1 MTTDESNP
9 GVLAIDPPR
18 FPNATDP
25 ITPYPAPS
33 PGIHYVGL
41 RQAAFDIPLARDPT
55 RQNATKG
62 IGDPPLNADYES
74 IIVMVNDEPIS
85 TQFVA
90 PADRNEPFYF
100 NLPQSVLNEGL
111 NDVKLR
117 YQRGSGNFTDSKEL
131 GVQYHRNLPGG
142 NEVPGTGDHPA
153 LDIAFASQLGNPP
166 LIGIEELTNGLVK
179 LILDYPF
186 KRPHDRIKLEINN
199 VPFFFT
205 VQPGEEGKPYVIT
218 LTLEMYNTLQKP
230 STLSINYTVTDQ
242 LGNPTHLRR
251 WSKKITAEVDPVDGE
266 LSVMGARVA
275 SVQYWANKGG
285 SRYITALDVR
295 TGRPLRARWR
305 YEGATEEVAT
315 AHFDDTQPERLLH
328 VRYGARS
335 VAIKPANFYGNGL
348 CDLNNFSL
356 AHSAFV
362 ALQDNGKLTA
372 WGLSASG
379 GSLPASIIPIRDVIE
394 VVWSSMA
401 FAVLRANG
409 SVMAWGNPIT
419 GGEVPQA
426 IAVLS
431 DIRRICSGGQ
441 AIAALRADSSVV
453 AWGNP
458 ACGGLVPAAISQLKN
473 IRQVSTSGAAFAV
486 QLADGSVR
494 AWGEALRGGLVPADI
509 ARLTNIAEVVNN
521 HDAFAALCTDGS
533 VVAWGSEAAGAKL
546 PVSISNVVRI
556 ISAGYAFVAHLDSGH
571 VVAWGRP
578 DWGGSAPASILAL
591 DNIIDVVGAGYA
603 FAAILTDYRVVA
615 WGDSAQGGVVP
626 ASIAALRN
634 IVQLATTNGAFAALC
649 ADGTVV
655 TWGNPVWGGDS
666 SRVANQLVNVVAI
679 YSNAEAFVALASDGR
694 VVTWGLAGS
703 GGNSDAVRDELFRQV
718 SYLAPAV
725 SQGMAGNTVAESGA
739 E

>member
-1 MTTDESNP
+1 MAIETSDAD
-9 GVLAIDPPR
+9 VLAIDPPR
-18 FPNATDP
+18 IPKATDP
-25 ITPYPAPS
+25 INPHPDPQ
-33 PGIHYVGL
+33 PGLYYIGL
-41 RQAAFDIPLARDPT
+41 SQAAFDRPLARDPT
-55 RQNATKG
+55 RQNATLVLADP
-62 IGDPPLNADYES
+62 IAGDSYETNTLL
-74 IIVMVNDEPIS
+74 VNEIKVS
-85 TQFVA
+85 SKYVA
-90 PADRNEPFYF
+90 PEDQNKVVQHD
-100 NLPQSVLNEGL
+100 LPQAELNEGL
-111 NDVKLR
+111 NVLKLQ
-117 YQRGSGNFTDSKEL
+117 YQRGSGNITDSKEL

-142 NEVPGTGDHPA
+142 NDVPGTGDHPA
-153 LDIAFASQLGNPP
+153 LDIRFSSELGDPP
-166 LIGIEELTNGLVK
+166 LIGYDELTRGVP

-186 KRPHDRIKLEINN
+186 KRPDDKIKLEINN
-199 VPFFFT
+199 VPFYFT
-205 VQPGEEGKPYVIT
+205 VLPGEEGKPYIIT
-218 LTLEMYNTLQKP
+218 LTMEMYVELGFPWELTCNF
-230 STLSINYTVTDQ
+230 TVTDQ

-266 LSVMGARVA
+266 LSVMGARGA
-275 SVQYWANKGG
+275 SIQYWANKGG

-305 YEGATEEVAT
+305 YEGDTEEVAT
-315 AHFDDTQPERLLH
+315 AHFDDTSPGRLLH

-335 VAIKPANFYGNGL
+335 VAINPANFYGNGL
-348 CDLNNFSL
+348 CDLNNYSL
-356 AHSAFV
+356 AHSALV

-379 GSLPASIIPIRDVIE
+379 GSLPVSIIPIRDVIE

-401 FAVLRANG
+401 FAVLRTNG

-419 GGEVPQA
+419 GGEVPRE
-426 IAVLS
+426 IAVLR

-458 ACGGLVPAAISQLKN
+458 ASGGQVPAVISQLKN

-486 QLADGSVR
+486 RLSDGSVR
-494 AWGEALRGGLVPADI
+494 AWGEALRGGSVPADI

-533 VVAWGSEAAGAKL
+533 VVTWGHQESGGKL
-546 PVSISNVVRI
+546 PVSLSNVDRI
-556 ISAGYAFVAHLDSGH
+556 ISAGYAFVAHLASGRL
-571 VVAWGRP
+571 VAWGRP

-626 ASIAALRN
+626 ASIAELRN
-634 IVQLATTNGAFAALC
+634 IMQLAATNGAFAALC
-649 ADGTVV
+649 ADGKVV

-666 SRVANQLVNVVAI
+666 SRVANQLVSVVAI
-679 YSNAEAFVALASDGR
+679 YSNAEAFVALTSDGR

-725 SQGMAGNTVAESGA
+725 SQGVASNTVAEA
-739 E
+739 EAE